1 MDEGKSTTLRRPGF
15 ADTYVRGLRS
25 AARNNA
31 SAYGYSV
38 TITATFGVL
47 SVVASPTTVAEIF
60 AFAGGAVLA
69 YALVDGWPPAAS
81 GTGLATRSPSRSPRW
96 GPP

>member
-1 MDEGKSTTLRRPGF
+1 
-15 ADTYVRGLRS
+15 
-25 AARNNA
+25 
-31 SAYGYSV
+31 V

-69 YALVDGWPPAAS
+69 YAIVDGVAS
-81 GTGLATRSPSRSPRW
+81 GGFRHGPRDEEPVEVTALGSSVSFVSVGWHWQWRSWRRDWW
-96 GPP
+96 GEVGPLGR